1 MYCYGENILDKCHL
15 GNLFL
20 HLRLQLYWLMITW
33 LIYESGV
40 TYSKQPGGYGIIAPK
55 RPLSQR
61 PGIEE
66 SAMKRKLSAPG
77 RKILLFSAIYF
88 VSYIT
93 RNSYSVSLAAMLQ
106 ETGLGQSMLS

>member
-1 MYCYGENILDKCHL
+1 
-15 GNLFL
+15 
-20 HLRLQLYWLMITW
+20 
-33 LIYESGV
+33 
-40 TYSKQPGGYGIIAPK
+40 
-55 RPLSQR
+55 
-61 PGIEE
+61 
-66 SAMKRKLSAPG
+66 MKRKLSAPG